1 VELARVPFMLDSI
14 QTSVDRAA
22 ELLERLVW
30 HAAGSS
36 RDS

>member
-1 VELARVPFMLDSI
+1 MPAMLESM

-22 ELLERLVW
+22 ELLEQLVW